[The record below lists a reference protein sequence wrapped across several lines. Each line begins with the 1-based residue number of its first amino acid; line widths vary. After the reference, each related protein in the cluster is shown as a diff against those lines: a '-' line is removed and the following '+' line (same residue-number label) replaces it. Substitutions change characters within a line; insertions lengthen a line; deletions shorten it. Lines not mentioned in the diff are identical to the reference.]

1 MELRAGEHILR
12 ADFADL
18 YSGSI
23 AGGVCSPN
31 GICIEAGAITDLARM
46 RPAIAEMQCHA
57 LVCMAWH
64 DPGRNSQGSSF
75 IAKLDHVGKYSSVFS
90 TSGADPIGQTEALG
104 SFRAD
109 EGGIVPGELRQGLRQ
124 LLQPTVVGK
133 AAVEK
138 RRVGPERNLQR
149 ASGLRLCVL
158 GFGSRGFRCRV
169 SGFRDGCQTAQ
180 PIGASCRFHF
190 YCLRWK

>member
-12 ADFADL
+12 ADFTNL

-31 GICIEAGAITDLARM
+31 GVSIEAGAVTDLPRM

-57 LVCMAWH
+57 LVRVAWH
-64 DPGRNSQGSSF
+64 YPGWNSQGSSF
-75 IAKLDHVGKYSSVFS
+75 VAELDDVGKDSSVFS
-90 TSGADPIGQTEALG
+90 ASGAHSIRQTEALG
-104 SFRAD
+104 SFWTD
-109 EGGIVPGELRQGLRQ
+109 EGGIVPGKLSQGLRQ

-138 RRVGPERNLQR
+138 SRVGLERNL
-149 ASGLRLCVL
+149 
-158 GFGSRGFRCRV
+158 
-169 SGFRDGCQTAQ
+169 
-180 PIGASCRFHF
+180 
-190 YCLRWK
+190 